1 MHSYVDKKFILVKSG
16 CYTGPTRTSSLAVLL
31 SLAAE
36 MIEDHVDAMATNGVC
51 WGTQLASAIV
61 VSHFPELEADQELL
75 GFECNTDMI
84 ED

>member
-1 MHSYVDKKFILVKSG
+1 
-16 CYTGPTRTSSLAVLL
+16 
-31 SLAAE
+31 
-36 MIEDHVDAMATNGVC
+36 MIEDRVDAMATNGVC
-51 WGTQLASAIV
+51 WGTQSALAIV